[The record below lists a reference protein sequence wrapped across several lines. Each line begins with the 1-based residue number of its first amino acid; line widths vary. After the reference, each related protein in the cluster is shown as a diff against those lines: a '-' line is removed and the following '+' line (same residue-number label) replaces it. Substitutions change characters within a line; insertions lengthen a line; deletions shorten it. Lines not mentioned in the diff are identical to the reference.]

1 MAASQAD
8 GFRVPGCCGLS
19 RRKLLTGCAACAA
32 GAAALTAWPSR
43 GASAEADRKLKIRLA
58 FCHTT
63 PDVILWPNVGYD
75 YEGRGKQL
83 LAQLAPLCPEA
94 ELLPVRV
101 MSKAD
106 ADKVMAGDKDVD
118 GYLVYVLG
126 MRGGAAP
133 LTEALGKAGRPM
145 VVVEDHYA
153 GPFSLGFSGRAEKAG
168 WKAVCLA
175 TSRLQ
180 DVADAV
186 RCFQELRKPG
196 AKADDFLAAAKAV
209 YKKNI
214 AQMGDM
220 ACTADPTP
228 KCDVARCV
236 EQLRASIIVR
246 VARAAAPADKAIAQE
261 FGAKV
266 VTISHRELQEAFLK
280 ADPAEAAKQADR
292 WIQGAEKML
301 EAKRDDV
308 VKSGAMHLAMQ
319 AVMKKYEARAITI
332 DCLGGFYSGS
342 LQAFP
347 CLGFVEFNNVGLV
360 GACEGDLSSTITML
374 AMGCLTG
381 RPGFISDPV
390 IDTATNRIIYAHCV
404 APTKVFGPDGPGNP
418 YHIRS
423 HSEDRRG
430 AAVRSL
436 LPLGYMTTTLKFA
449 PGTRGVVVHQAKAVA
464 NIDEDKACRTKLAA
478 EVKGDIDKLFSHWAL
493 GWHRVTFYGDLME
506 PLRQLCKA
514 LNITVTVE
522 A

>member
-1 MAASQAD
+1 LA
-8 GFRVPGCCGLS
+8 
-19 RRKLLTGCAACAA
+19 
-32 GAAALTAWPSR
+32 AWPSR

-58 FCHTT
+58 FCQTT

-153 GPFSLGFSGRAEKAG
+153 GPFSLGFNGRAEKAG

-214 AQMGDM
+214 ARMGDM
-220 ACTADPTP
+220 ACTADPAP

-236 EQLRASIIVR
+236 EQLRAPIIVR
-246 VARAAAPADKAIAQE
+246 VARAAAPADPGLAGIRRQ
-261 FGAKV
+261 GR
-266 VTISHRELQEAFLK
+266 HH
-280 ADPAEAAKQADR
+280 PAP
-292 WIQGAEKML
+292 G
-301 EAKRDDV
+301 
-308 VKSGAMHLAMQ
+308 
-319 AVMKKYEARAITI
+319 TP
-332 DCLGGFYSGS
+332 GGV
-342 LQAFP
+342 P
-347 CLGFVEFNNVGLV
+347 E
-360 GACEGDLSSTITML
+360 
-374 AMGCLTG
+374 G
-381 RPGFISDPV
+381 RPGRGRQAGRPVDPRRREDARGQARRRRKV
-390 IDTATNRIIYAHCV
+390 GRH
-404 APTKVFGPDGPGNP
+404 APGDAGGN
-418 YHIRS
+418 
-423 HSEDRRG
+423 EE
-430 AAVRSL
+430 VRSQGDHDRLSRRL
-436 LPLGYMTTTLKFA
+436 LQRLA
-449 PGTRGVVVHQAKAVA
+449 PGVSVP
-464 NIDEDKACRTKLAA
+464 
-478 EVKGDIDKLFSHWAL
+478 
-493 GWHRVTFYGDLME
+493 RV
-506 PLRQLCKA
+506 RRVQRLCKA